1 MNYEEASNYLRRTIN
16 ENASRRQPNRLE
28 RMQLFLRELGDPQN
42 AYPTIHVGGTSGK
55 GSTATMIAAA
65 LSAAGLRTGLHTKPH
80 LSSMTERARIDGVPI
95 GEEALGELLSE
106 MMPAIERTTAEE
118 GRPSYYE
125 TLLALTF
132 CYFARE
138 AVDAGVIEVGI
149 GGRLDGTN
157 VLLPEV
163 SVITNVGLDHTEILG
178 DTKEEIALDKAGIA
192 KPGIPLVSDA
202 TGAPRDVI
210 AEVCRDVGAPFF
222 AVADIVK
229 VEERRGEPY
238 GQSFVATTERG
249 AYDLSLPVLGSF
261 QRRNAATAIAA
272 LERLRDGLQPSID
285 AVERGFARLVIPG
298 RMEFF
303 PAFPS
308 VVFDVAHNADKA
320 RGLADALL
328 ETFPEK
334 RFVFV
339 VAIGESK
346 DVAGVLEPWLELPA
360 SFVFTSFETPGRT
373 PVRPLNLV
381 NVAQNVGRPARA
393 IVDPVEALSVARRN
407 AEGSNVV
414 VVTGST
420 FLVGRLR
427 DWWLANVGERS
438 RN

>member
-1 MNYEEASNYLRRTIN
+1 VNYEEASNYLRRTIN

-28 RMQLFLRELGDPQN
+28 RMRLLLRELGEPQN

-95 GEEALGELLSE
+95 GEESLAELLSE
-106 MMPAIERTTAEE
+106 MMPAIERTTVEE

-132 CYFARE
+132 AYFARE

-149 GGRLDGTN
+149 GGTLDGTN

-163 SVITNVGLDHTEILG
+163 AVITNVGLDHTEILG
-178 DTKEEIALDKAGIA
+178 DTKEAIARDKAGIA

-202 TGAPRDVI
+202 SGAPRDVI
-210 AEVCRDVGAPFF
+210 VEVCREVGAPFF
-222 AVADIVK
+222 AVADLVTI
-229 VEERRGEPY
+229 EERHGEPY

-249 AYDLSLPVLGSF
+249 AYDLSLPVLGGF

-272 LERLRDGLQPSID
+272 LEKLRDGLRPTID

-308 VVFDVAHNADKA
+308 VVFDIAHNADKA

-328 ETFPEK
+328 ETFPDK

-346 DVAGVLEPWLELPA
+346 DVAGVLEPWLGLPA
-360 SFVFTSFETPGRT
+360 SFVFTSFETPGRGA
-373 PVRPLNLV
+373 VRPLTLV
-381 NVAQNVGRPARA
+381 NVAQNVGRQARA
-393 IVDPVEALSVARRN
+393 IVDPVEALAVARRN
-407 AEGSNVV
+407 ADGSNVV

-420 FLVGRLR
+420 FVVGQLR

-438 RN
+438 RY

>member
-1 MNYEEASNYLRRTIN
+1 MTYEEASNYLRGTIN
-16 ENASRRQPNRLE
+16 ETASRRSPGRLE
-28 RMQLFLRELGDPQN
+28 RMRLLLRELGDPQTR
-42 AYPTIHVGGTSGK
+42 YPTVHVGGTSGK
-55 GSTATMIAAA
+55 GSTSTMLAAA
-65 LSAAGLRTGLHTKPH
+65 LSASGKRTALHTKPH
-80 LSSMTERARIDGVPI
+80 LSSVVERARIDGIPI
-95 GEEALGELLSE
+95 SEERFAELLSD
-106 MMPAIERTTAEE
+106 MLPAIERTAHEE

-125 TLLALTF
+125 TTLALAF
-132 CYFARE
+132 EYFARE
-138 AVDAGVIEVGI
+138 AVDVGVIEVGI
-149 GGRLDGTN
+149 GGTLDGTN

-178 DTKEEIALDKAGIA
+178 DTKELIARDKAGIA

-202 TGAPRDVI
+202 SGPPRAVI
-210 AEVCRDVGAPFF
+210 EEVCREVGAPFF
-222 AVADIVK
+222 AVSEVVQLSDRPS
-229 VEERRGEPY
+229 ERY
-238 GQSFVATTERG
+238 GQSFVATTELG
-249 AYDLSLPVLGSF
+249 AYELSLPILGGF

-272 LERLRDGLQPSID
+272 LERLPESVRPPID
-285 AVERGFARLVIPG
+285 AVERGFSQLVIPG

-320 RGLADALL
+320 QSLADALR

-346 DVAGVLEPWLELPA
+346 DVSGVLQPWLELPA

-373 PVRPLNLV
+373 PVRPTILV
-381 NVAQNVGRPARA
+381 NVAQNAGRSARA
-393 IVDPVEALSVARRN
+393 IVDPVEAFSVARRN
-407 AEGSNVV
+407 ADGSNVV

-420 FLVGRLR
+420 FVVGHLR
-427 DWWLANVGERS
+427 DWWLTNVVERS